1 MQFSG
6 YPRTARIQRSFAAT
20 RDRNPPRTE
29 CEKMPAMPTSS
40 DPGLSPSDS
49 PANHHLSRQLTL
61 RDLVLS
67 QVLTVVGSSWVG
79 LAAGLGHAQTLVWLF
94 AFAVFYAP
102 MAVAVYFLNREMPL
116 EGGLYVWA
124 RRSFGDTVGFL
135 TAWNIWAYGL
145 SSIAT
150 ILFQIPSEFAFMI
163 GPRAAWV
170 PESHTTVFL
179 ALAVLLA
186 ALALSA
192 IRGLALGKWIHN
204 VSGTAMIAAF
214 SLLIVAPFWAMA
226 HHLPLHF
233 TPFELHLPHHDA
245 NSLALI
251 GQTLFAAA
259 GLEYIAIMAGEAKSP
274 SRDIGRSI
282 IIATPIIFVMFVFG
296 TASVLAFHEYTG
308 VPINYIAPIPQTLRL
323 AFGSSTLGNLVARLI
338 ILLLQIRI
346 LGASSFLFTG
356 VSRLP
361 MAAGWDHLI
370 PAWFSRLHPRYRT
383 PTNSILVATVI
394 IAALIVLGSAG
405 VHAAT
410 AFNVLNNAS
419 SEFYVVSYLVM
430 FAIPVLGLKL
440 VRHRIPT
447 WAILICAVGFITS
460 VLIFGLGAYPFDG
473 SSKLLPFAT
482 EILGT
487 TVFINLIGYAFYRT
501 RSRRPA

>member
-1 MQFSG
+1 MHPMPS
-6 YPRTARIQRSFAAT
+6 S
-20 RDRNPPRTE
+20 PPQG
-29 CEKMPAMPTSS
+29 PAQGLADADSS
-40 DPGLSPSDS
+40 S
-49 PANHHLSRQLTL
+49 NHHLSRQLTL

-102 MAVAVYFLNREMPL
+102 MAVAVFFLNRELPL

-124 RRSFGDTVGFL
+124 RRSFGDTIGFL

-170 PESHTTVFL
+170 PESHTTVFIVM
-179 ALAVLLA
+179 AVLLTL
-186 ALALSA
+186 LALSA

-204 VSGTAMIAAF
+204 ISGASMIAAF
-214 SLLIVAPFWAMA
+214 ALLILAPFWAMA
-226 HHLPLHF
+226 HHVPLHF
-233 TPFELHLPHHDA
+233 TPFELHLPHTDPT
-245 NSLALI
+245 SLALI

-282 IIATPIIFVMFVFG
+282 LIATPIIIVMFIFG
-296 TASVLAFHEYTG
+296 TASVLAFHEFTG

-323 AFGSSTLGNLVARLI
+323 AFGASTLGNFIARVV
-338 ILLLQIRI
+338 ILLLQMRI
-346 LGASSFLFTG
+346 LGASSYLFTG

-383 PTNSILVATVI
+383 PTNSILVATLI
-394 IAALIVLGSAG
+394 IAALIVLGSSG
-405 VHAAT
+405 VHAAV
-410 AFNVLNNAS
+410 AFNLLNNAS
-419 SEFYVVSYLVM
+419 TEFYVLAYLAM
-430 FAIPVLGLKL
+430 FSIPVIGLKL
-440 VRHRIPT
+440 LRNRIPT
-447 WAILICAVGFITS
+447 WAIVICALGFITS
-460 VLIFGLGAYPFDG
+460 IAIFALNAYPFDG

-482 EILGT
+482 EIIGT
-487 TVFINLIGYAFYRT
+487 TLIVNLIGYAFYRS
-501 RSRRPA
+501 RSLRQSVKP